1 LSVFFVRGGISLK
14 GNVSISGAKNAA
26 VAIIP
31 AALISNT
38 PCTIENIPNIRDVDT
53 LLDIISDMGARV
65 QRLDEHTIVIDPTQL
80 GCPVVPYEVTKK
92 MRASYYILGALLGRF
107 GKADVA
113 MPGGCKI
120 GARPIDQHIKG
131 FRAIGVDIKMENG
144 MIKARSEK
152 LAGGLVYFD
161 TVSVGA
167 TINVMLASVRA
178 AGTTVLEN
186 AAKEPHVVDVANFLN
201 TLGADIL
208 GAGTDI
214 IRVKGVKS
222 LTGRSYS
229 IVPDQIEAGTFML
242 CAMATRGDVEISN
255 VTPKHLYTITDKLK
269 DVGAVITE
277 FDDSIRVQMSGG
289 ISNTNIKTMP
299 YPGFPTDMQP
309 QMVSL
314 LSLASGTSI
323 VTEGIWESRFKY
335 VDELA
340 RLGAKLRV
348 NDRTVVIEGTN
359 QFTAAPVK
367 ATDLRAGA
375 ALVIA
380 ALAAKG
386 TTKIEHVHHIERGYE
401 DIVGKLQKLGADIV
415 RSDDSPLPGA
425 AHDSG
430 TGSFSS
436 YSSVR
441 ECS

>member
-1 LSVFFVRGGISLK
+1 MSVFFVKGGISLK
-14 GNVSISGAKNAA
+14 GSVSVSGAKNAA

-31 AALISNT
+31 ATLVSNT

-53 LLDIISDMGARV
+53 LLDIISDMGAKV
-65 QRLDEHTIVIDPTQL
+65 QKLDEHTIVIDPTQL
-80 GCPVVPYEVTKK
+80 GCPVVPYEATKK
-92 MRASYYILGALLGRF
+92 MRASYYLLGALLGRF

-120 GARPIDQHIKG
+120 GVRPIDQHIKG
-131 FRAIGVDIKMENG
+131 FNAIGVDIKMRNG

-152 LAGGLVYFD
+152 LTGGLVYFD

-178 AGTTVLEN
+178 EGTTVLEN

-214 IRVKGVKS
+214 IRVKGVKD

-242 CAMATRGDVEISN
+242 CAMATRGDVEIKN
-255 VTPKHLYTITDKLK
+255 VTPKHLCTITDKLK
-269 DVGAVITE
+269 NVGAIVTE
-277 FDDSIRVQMSGG
+277 FDDSVRIQMLGN

-309 QMVSL
+309 QMVAL

-335 VDELA
+335 VGELA
-340 RLGAKLRV
+340 RLGAKLQV
-348 NDRTVVIEGTN
+348 NDRTVVIEGTD

-375 ALVIA
+375 ALLIA

-386 TTKIEHVHHIERGYE
+386 TTKIECVHHIERGYE

-415 RSDDSPLPGA
+415 RSDDSLPSEM
-425 AHDSG
+425 AHSE
-430 TGSFSS
+430 TNSFPG